1 MRTSWTRGASWAL
14 SLLLLAGC
22 GEGFHNEPLQL
33 AEVRGRVVGADPA
46 LASVTVLLEDNGGG
60 GDAGVGD
67 DDGGEAL
74 LTTGVDAEGRFVLR
88 DVPATRLTLYVVGSP
103 GRATELTVDAP
114 GGRVTDVGDVVLADA
129 ANITVHVQD
138 VDGNPIPGAEVD
150 VDETPF
156 DRQTVD
162 AAGNAHFGPLA
173 PGCYRVRARAQDYE
187 DAELS
192 ACVAEGQS
200 LQLSLALPLKN

>member
-1 MRTSWTRGASWAL
+1 MRTSWTGGALCAL
-14 SLLLLAGC
+14 LALLLVGC
-22 GEGFHNEPLQL
+22 GEGFRIEPLQR
-33 AEVRGRVVGADPA
+33 AEVRGRIVNADPTV
-46 LASVTVLLEDNGGG
+46 ASVTVLVE
-60 GDAGVGD
+60 
-67 DDGGEAL
+67 DDGGERDAGESDDDDVL
-74 LTTGVDAEGRFVLR
+74 LTTGVDADGRFVLR

-162 AAGNAHFGPLA
+162 AAGSATFSPLA
-173 PGCYRVRARAQDYE
+173 PGCYRVRARADGFE
-187 DAELS
+187 EAEQS
-192 ACVAEGQS
+192 ACVASGQA
-200 LQLSLALPLKN
+200 LQLTLTLPVDD